1 MMFSIDHRWG
11 RRKVTD
17 AQVRFMALPGT
28 LGVGRIT
35 NVSVTGAFMET
46 NVALP
51 FASILHLESIETA
64 ADSARKRLSASVV
77 RCTQHG
83 VGLEWCECA
92 SNSVLY
98 AQFGSAYRD
107 RAEFVRPAPKDGG
120 TRPRLFYCQ
129 FEFKD

>member
-17 AQVRFMALPGT
+17 AQVRFMALPGM

-46 NVALP
+46 DVALP
-51 FASILHLESIETA
+51 LATVVHLESIEPVGNG
-64 ADSARKRLSASVV
+64 SRKRLAANVV
-77 RCTQHG
+77 RCTTHG

-98 AQFGSAYRD
+98 AQFGSAYLD
-107 RAEFVRPAPKDGG
+107 RTEFVRPAPADSGIL
-120 TRPRLFYCQ
+120 PNLLYYQ

>member
-46 NVALP
+46 NVDLP
-51 FASILHLESIETA
+51 CATILHLESIETPVDA
-64 ADSARKRLSASVV
+64 ARKRLSASVV
-77 RCTQHG
+77 RSTPQG

-92 SNSVLY
+92 SNSLLY

-107 RAEFVRPAPKDGG
+107 RTEFISPAPQDGG
-120 TRPRLFYCQ
+120 ASPNLFYYQ

>member
-17 AQVRFMALPGT
+17 APVRFMALPGT

-35 NVSVTGAFMET
+35 NVSVTGAFLET
-46 NVALP
+46 DVELP
-51 FASILHLESIETA
+51 FAAIIHLESIETA
-64 ADSARKRLSASVV
+64 ADASRKRLSASVA
-77 RCTQHG
+77 RCTEHG

-92 SNSVLY
+92 SNAVLY

-107 RAEFVRPAPKDGG
+107 RTEFIRPVPKDGSANPG
-120 TRPRLFYCQ
+120 LFYYQ

>member
-11 RRKVTD
+11 RRRVTD
-17 AQVRFMALPGT
+17 AAVRFMALPGT

-46 NVALP
+46 GVELP
-51 FASILHLESIETA
+51 IAAILHLESIETTAEA
-64 ADSARKRLSASVV
+64 ARRRLAASVV
-77 RCTQHG
+77 RCTEQG

-92 SNSVLY
+92 SNSILY

-107 RAEFVRPAPKDGG
+107 RTEFVSAAPRGEG
-120 TRPRLFYCQ
+120 TNPSLLCYQ
-129 FEFKD
+129 LDFKD